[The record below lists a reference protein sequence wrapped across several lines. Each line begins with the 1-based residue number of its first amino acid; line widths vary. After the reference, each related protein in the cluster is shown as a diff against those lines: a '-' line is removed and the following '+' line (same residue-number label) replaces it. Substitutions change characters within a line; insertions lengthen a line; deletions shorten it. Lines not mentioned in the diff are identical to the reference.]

1 MNPDD
6 QLTLPLSRT
15 ARLTAALRRPRVAA
29 GSALVVVLG
38 VAAGLVAC
46 SGHDGPGANASVAP
60 VVPVVAATSAAP
72 SLTPSPSPSQ
82 SPSPSPGTTSASPSA
97 ARTSNKPA
105 AAATSRP
112 PQTRATGHGPAGSQ
126 SVTGTMSVALTFDD
140 GPDPVTTPTLLA
152 LLRQYH
158 VKATFCLIG
167 YRARDYPDLVR
178 QIAADG
184 HTLCNHSWQHL
195 TELGQRDLA
204 YQTWDLTQTTQA
216 MQNAV
221 PGAEVKW
228 FRAPGGNFTTGLVSL
243 ATSLGMGSLYWSV
256 DPRDWDNATYGTG
269 PRMVNHVV
277 STVESQVRPGS
288 VILSHDR
295 KEHPDTIT
303 AYRTLIPWLLD
314 HGYTLTAL

>member
-1 MNPDD
+1 MTADD
-6 QLTLPLSRT
+6 QPTLTLSPT
-15 ARLTAALRRPRVAA
+15 ARLTTVIRRRRAAVTATLV
-29 GSALVVVLG
+29 VVVLG
-38 VAAGLVAC
+38 ITGGLTAC
-46 SGHDGPGANASVAP
+46 LGHSDPGANAPVAP
-60 VVPVVAATSAAP
+60 VVATTGAAASP
-72 SLTPSPSPSQ
+72 SLSPSASPSPSPS
-82 SPSPSPGTTSASPSA
+82 PAGATASPSS

-105 AAATSRP
+105 PSATHPS
-112 PQTRATGHGPAGSQ
+112 QNQATGHGPAGSQ
-126 SVTGTMSVALTFDD
+126 SVTGTRSVALTFDD

-195 TELGQRDLA
+195 LNLGQRDLG

-221 PGAEVKW
+221 PGAQVNW
-228 FRAPGGNFTTGLVSL
+228 FRAPGGNFTTGLVNL
-243 ATSLGMGSLYWSV
+243 ATSLGMGSLYWSI
-256 DPRDWDNATYGTG
+256 DPRDWDNSTYGTG
-269 PRMVNHVV
+269 PTMVNHIV
-277 STVESQVRPGS
+277 SIVESQVRPGS
-288 VILSHDR
+288 IILSHDR

-314 HGYTLTAL
+314 HGYTLSAM

>member
-1 MNPDD
+1 
-6 QLTLPLSRT
+6 
-15 ARLTAALRRPRVAA
+15 
-29 GSALVVVLG
+29 
-38 VAAGLVAC
+38 
-46 SGHDGPGANASVAP
+46 
-60 VVPVVAATSAAP
+60 
-72 SLTPSPSPSQ
+72 
-82 SPSPSPGTTSASPSA
+82 
-97 ARTSNKPA
+97 
-105 AAATSRP
+105 
-112 PQTRATGHGPAGSQ
+112 
-126 SVTGTMSVALTFDD
+126 MSVALTFDD

-195 TELGQRDLA
+195 ENLGQYDAA
-204 YQTWDLTQTTQA
+204 YQTGDLTHTSQM
-216 MQNAV
+216 MQSEV
-221 PGAEVKW
+221 PGAAVKW

-256 DPRDWDNATYGTG
+256 DPRDWDNSTYGTG
-269 PRMVNHVV
+269 PSMVNHVV